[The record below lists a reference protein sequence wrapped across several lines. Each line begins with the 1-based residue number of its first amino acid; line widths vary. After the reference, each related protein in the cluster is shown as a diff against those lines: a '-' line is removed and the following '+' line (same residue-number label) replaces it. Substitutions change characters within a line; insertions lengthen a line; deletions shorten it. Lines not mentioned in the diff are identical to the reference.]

1 MFGFFRKVAALTE
14 EIVYIRFW
22 RNKII
27 FYYHPSGVKY
37 KDEPILAIKKR
48 GKKEIIT
55 AVGEEINALAPED
68 TSIIRTPFQPFMTEP
83 ENFDLGAKVIRHLM
97 QKGKNSK
104 MALVAPRVIIHPD
117 KTYISEM
124 EEQAYRELALSAGAR
139 EAVVYV
145 GQALHPDEIEGV
157 MNAK

>member
-1 MFGFFRKVAALTE
+1 MFGFFRKAAALSE

-22 RNKII
+22 RDKII
-27 FYYHPSGVKY
+27 FYYYPSGVKY
-37 KDEPILAIKKR
+37 KDEPILAIRKK

-55 AVGEEINALAPED
+55 AVGEEINDLKPED
-68 TSIIRTPFQPFMTEP
+68 TSIIRTPFKPFIMEP

-104 MALVAPRVIIHPD
+104 AALIAPKVIIHPD
-117 KTYISEM
+117 RTNISEM
-124 EEQAYRELALSAGAR
+124 EEQAYRELAVSAGAR

-145 GQALHPDEIEGV
+145 GHTLQPDEIEGV